1 RRLIDPKPEDLRVRP
16 EPISQLPPNPLQR
29 AWRAWKDVRVRRN
42 IPGIIEKFALDGYD
56 VVHFDGARDLTH
68 GAHLAAE
75 LKRRGARI
83 VSIFYGTDLRVD
95 GVTPALDGLSD
106 LNLTLE
112 FEHMYLHS
120 NINFIPAPFE
130 MPPVPGK
137 RIEGPKPRIV

>member
-1 RRLIDPKPEDLRVRP
+1 
-16 EPISQLPPNPLQR
+16 
-29 AWRAWKDVRVRRN
+29 
-42 IPGIIEKFALDGYD
+42 ALDGYD

-83 VSIFYGTDLRVD
+83 VSIFYGTELRVD

-112 FEHMYLHS
+112 FDHMYLHP
-120 NINFIPAPFE
+120 NIHFIPAPFE

-137 RIEGPKPRIV
+137 RIGGPKPRIVHAPSQRYNKGTDLILPVIEKIKARHDCAFVLVES